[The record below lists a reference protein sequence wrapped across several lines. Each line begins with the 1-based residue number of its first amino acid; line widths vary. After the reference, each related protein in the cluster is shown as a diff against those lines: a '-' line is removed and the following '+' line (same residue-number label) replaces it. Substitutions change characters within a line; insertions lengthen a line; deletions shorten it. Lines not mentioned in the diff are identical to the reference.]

1 MQPSQFHSHD
11 SSRGPHRRSG
21 NVTAPLFP
29 DRPEMD
35 VIFILALLVLYAA
48 THWLVVALARLGEPE

>member
-1 MQPSQFHSHD
+1 
-11 SSRGPHRRSG
+11 
-21 NVTAPLFP
+21 
-29 DRPEMD
+29 MD

>member
-1 MQPSQFHSHD
+1 VQPSQFRSHD
-11 SSRGPHRRSG
+11 SSRGPHRGSG
-21 NVTAPLFP
+21 NVTVPLFP

-35 VIFILALLVLYAA
+35 VMFILALLVLYAA